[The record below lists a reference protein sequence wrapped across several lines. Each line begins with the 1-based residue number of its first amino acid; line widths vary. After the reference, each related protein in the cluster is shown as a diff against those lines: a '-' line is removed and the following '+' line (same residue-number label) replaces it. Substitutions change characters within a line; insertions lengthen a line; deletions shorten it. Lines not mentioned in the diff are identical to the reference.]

1 MSYSG
6 ELKKYLQTLPFK
18 NECCMLACAAGYESR
33 PLERACDWCA
43 GAFLRGVFFRF
54 GYLTPPNRETLLT
67 FTFPG
72 SFADDVFSLLTES
85 GVNVRR
91 SERKGKQILYVKHA
105 DEVSDLLVMMG
116 ATRYS
121 LEMLQAQVDK
131 ACNIDLNR
139 QVNAETANLARTAN
153 AAADQRAAIL
163 RLMESR
169 KFPLLPDELKE
180 AATLRLNHPESSLS
194 ELAAMTVPP
203 LTKSGL
209 NHRLQKLV
217 RLADEESST

>member
-18 NECCMLACAAGYESR
+18 NECCMIACAAGYEGR
-33 PLERACDWCA
+33 PLERACDRCA

-67 FTFPG
+67 FTFPDA
-72 SFADDVFSLLTES
+72 FADDVFAVLIES
-85 GVNVRR
+85 GLDVHR
-91 SERKGKQILYVKHA
+91 SERKGKQVLYIKHA
-105 DEVSDLLVMMG
+105 DEVSDLLAMMG

-131 ACNIDLNR
+131 ACNVDLNR

-163 RLMESR
+163 HLMETK
-169 KFPLLPDELKE
+169 KFQLLPDELKE
-180 AATLRLNHPESSLS
+180 AASLRLNHPEANLS

-217 RLADEESST
+217 RLADEEPTN